1 MELIMKKIITIMACS
16 LLLAGPALAVE
27 IVPDASLVG
36 YTIKDRISI
45 FGVRGGKSH
54 AVNALKAEAEK
65 KQGEF
70 IYITSLSQA
79 GDSSHWRGTALV
91 LVKDPH

>member
-1 MELIMKKIITIMACS
+1 MKKITAALALS
-16 LLLAGPALAVE
+16 LLLSGSALAVD
-27 IVPDASLVG
+27 VVSDANLAG

-54 AVNALKAEAEK
+54 AVNALKAEAGK
-65 KQGEF
+65 KNGEY

-91 LVKDPH
+91 LERDAE